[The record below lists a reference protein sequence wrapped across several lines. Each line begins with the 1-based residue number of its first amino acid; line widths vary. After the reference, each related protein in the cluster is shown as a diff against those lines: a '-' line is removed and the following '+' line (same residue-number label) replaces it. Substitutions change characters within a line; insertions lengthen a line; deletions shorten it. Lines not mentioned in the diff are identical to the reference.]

1 MFIPVLV
8 PVHQCNNSYVLLL
21 VGNIFG
27 EDGIELLRESL
38 EAKGLIDALGSLSD
52 DEGLESDEEEEEEEG
67 EGGESGGEGDQSREK
82 ELLEESPIPKT
93 DDRTPEQK
101 TVSGPNN

>member
-1 MFIPVLV
+1 M
-8 PVHQCNNSYVLLL
+8 L

-52 DEGLESDEEEEEEEG
+52 DEGLESEEEEEEEEEEG
-67 EGGESGGEGDQSREK
+67 EGEGGESGGEADQSREE
-82 ELLEESPIPKT
+82 ELLEESPVPKT
-93 DDRTPEQK
+93 DDRTPQQK
-101 TVSGPNN
+101 TVSRPNNSWISLE

>member
-1 MFIPVLV
+1 M
-8 PVHQCNNSYVLLL
+8 L

-52 DEGLESDEEEEEEEG
+52 DEGLESDEEEEEEG
-67 EGGESGGEGDQSREK
+67 EGGESGGEADQSREE

-93 DDRTPEQK
+93 DDRTPQQK
-101 TVSGPNN
+101 TVSRPIIHEYH

>member
-1 MFIPVLV
+1 MLV
-8 PVHQCNNSYVLLL
+8 I
-21 VGNIFG
+21 GNIFG

-67 EGGESGGEGDQSREK
+67 EGEGEGGESGGEADQSREENLLEK
-82 ELLEESPIPKT
+82 EEESPVPKT
-93 DDRTPEQK
+93 DDRVPQQK
-101 TVSGPNN
+101 TVSRPI

>member
-1 MFIPVLV
+1 M
-8 PVHQCNNSYVLLL
+8 L

-52 DEGLESDEEEEEEEG
+52 DEGLESEEEEEEEG
-67 EGGESGGEGDQSREK
+67 EGEGGKSGGEADQSREE
-82 ELLEESPIPKT
+82 ELLEEFPVPKT
-93 DDRTPEQK
+93 DDRTPQQK
-101 TVSGPNN
+101 TVSRPNNSWISLE